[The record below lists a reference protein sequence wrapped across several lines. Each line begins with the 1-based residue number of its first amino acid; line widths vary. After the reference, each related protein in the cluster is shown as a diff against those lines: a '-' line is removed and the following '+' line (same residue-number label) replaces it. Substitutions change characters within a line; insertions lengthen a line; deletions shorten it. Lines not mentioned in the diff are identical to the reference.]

1 MPFFKDLP
9 DPRRYNSLR
18 LLGYDYGSPFKLV
31 AFSLAT
37 DQQRP
42 VFADI
47 ELAKVILTSLLSEQ
61 TLSLMNL
68 RAFCLMPDHLH
79 LLAGVKNPEV
89 ELPTLIGRFES
100 YTTQLYWKRSREIVE
115 SREICWPSTDV
126 HRSNVKESRDLISAL
141 TDWRATLR
149 PEVVQLKN
157 WPNLKPEHFLRKK
170 LWQKKGFDHVIRNED
185 DLENNLDY
193 IVMNPVKAGFV
204 SYPQFYPFTGIVIEV
219 S

>member
-1 MPFFKDLP
+1 MPFFNDLP

-18 LLGYDYGSPFKLV
+18 LLGYDYSSPFKLV

-37 DQQRP
+37 DQRRP
-42 VFADI
+42 VFADLR
-47 ELAKVILTSLLSEQ
+47 LAKITLTSLLSEQ
-61 TLSLMNL
+61 TLSLMKL

-79 LLAGVKNPEV
+79 LLAGVNNPEV

-115 SREICWPSTDV
+115 SREIALPSQEV
-126 HRSNVKESRDLISAL
+126 ERSTASENRELIDAL
-141 TDWRATLR
+141 MGWRATLR
-149 PEVVQLKN
+149 PELVQLKN

-170 LWQKKGFDHVIRNED
+170 LWQKRGFDHVIRNDD

-193 IVMNPVKAGFV
+193 IIMNPVKAEYV
-204 SYPQFYPFTGIVIEV
+204 SNPHFYPFTGVLY
-219 S
+219 

>member
-1 MPFFKDLP
+1 MPFFNDLP

-18 LLGYDYGSPFKLV
+18 LLGYDYSSPFKLV
-31 AFSLAT
+31 AFSLTT
-37 DQQRP
+37 DQRRP
-42 VFADI
+42 VFADMRR
-47 ELAKVILTSLLSEQ
+47 AKATLTSLLSDQ
-61 TLSLMNL
+61 TLSLMKL

-115 SREICWPSTDV
+115 SREIAWPSQEV
-126 HRSNVKESRDLISAL
+126 ERSTVSENRELIDAL
-141 TDWRATLR
+141 VDWRASLR

-157 WPNLKPEHFLRKK
+157 WPNVKPEHFLRKK
-170 LWQKKGFDHVIRNED
+170 LWQKRGFDHVIRNDD

-193 IVMNPVKAGFV
+193 IIMNPVKAEYV
-204 SYPQFYPFTGIVIEV
+204 SNPHFYPFTGVLY
-219 S
+219 